1 MPTARPNSI
10 ILKLRLLQVYDL
22 DRDRQ
27 AAASLQRNKTL
38 PKYEKSRSLSSADLL
53 ERQQQQPVPAQL
65 QPDRTA
71 RHGLRKS
78 VSSDQILYGV
88 FSEEKQSKG
97 GFVFLQS
104 NADIFFSDEVSHL
117 PGLEST
123 TIETIAVLP
132 SSNEE
137 TKMPISQ
144 ATIDEMKNGLREEMH
159 SVGLIKENQ
168 GTEYYW
174 RSSVFV
180 QSS

>member
-1 MPTARPNSI
+1 MPAARPNSS

-22 DRDRQ
+22 DRDQ
-27 AAASLQRNKTL
+27 PAASLQRNKTL

-53 ERQQQQPVPAQL
+53 ERQQQQTVPPAQL

-71 RHGLRKS
+71 RRGLRKS

-88 FSEEKQSKG
+88 FSEEKQNKG
-97 GFVFLQS
+97 GLVFLQS
-104 NADIFFSDEVSHL
+104 NADIFFLDEVSHL
-117 PGLEST
+117 ARLEST
-123 TIETIAVLP
+123 TLETIAVLP

-137 TKMPISQ
+137 TEMPISQ
-144 ATIDEMKNGLREEMH
+144 ATVGKKKNGLQEEMH

-168 GTEYYW
+168 GREYYW